1 MVDSLKKGRP
11 RRAAPDGWIILFEQI
26 IKCVYTNF
34 HLRPTKSLILQG
46 TQRMDR
52 FSANKL
58 PKIGAAGAA
67 MSQMLT

>member
-1 MVDSLKKGRP
+1 MSLLK
-11 RRAAPDGWIILFEQI
+11 QI
-26 IKCVYTNF
+26 VESIDADL